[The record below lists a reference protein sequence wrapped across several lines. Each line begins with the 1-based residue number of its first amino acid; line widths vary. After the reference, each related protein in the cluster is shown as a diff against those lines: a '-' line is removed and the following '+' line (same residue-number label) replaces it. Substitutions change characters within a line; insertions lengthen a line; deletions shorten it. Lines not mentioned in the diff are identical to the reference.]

1 MSSPATLLLALG
13 LPLLLMLGFTLVL
26 MRHRERLPRLVQRL
40 SRREAMLWNL
50 GIGLLIALSALRYLL
65 RR

>member
-65 RR
+65 GR

>member
-13 LPLLLMLGFTLVL
+13 LPLQLMLGFTLVL